1 MHLTKYGS
9 LESDFQNLLTGR
21 KKAVVLFRLWHVQL
35 ASFGTP
41 KHQPTVDDAIRI
53 LLTGGA
59 GFIASHVAL
68 QLVERY
74 PVYEVSYRKKAA
86 GNCANART

>member
-1 MHLTKYGS
+1 
-9 LESDFQNLLTGR
+9 
-21 KKAVVLFRLWHVQL
+21 VQL

-74 PVYEVSYRKKAA
+74 PACEVSCYKNEARK
-86 GNCANART
+86 CANAQNIGHLP